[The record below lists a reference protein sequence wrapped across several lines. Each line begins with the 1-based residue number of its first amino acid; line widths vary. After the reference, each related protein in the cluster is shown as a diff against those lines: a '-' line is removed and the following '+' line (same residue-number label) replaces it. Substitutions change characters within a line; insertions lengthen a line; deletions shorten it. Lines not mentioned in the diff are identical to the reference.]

1 MKIPSR
7 SVAECRSI
15 FYALLEILDLM
26 FTEHFGST
34 VLAI

>member
-7 SVAECRSI
+7 SVADYRSI

-26 FTEHFGST
+26 FTEDFGST
-34 VLAI
+34 ILAI